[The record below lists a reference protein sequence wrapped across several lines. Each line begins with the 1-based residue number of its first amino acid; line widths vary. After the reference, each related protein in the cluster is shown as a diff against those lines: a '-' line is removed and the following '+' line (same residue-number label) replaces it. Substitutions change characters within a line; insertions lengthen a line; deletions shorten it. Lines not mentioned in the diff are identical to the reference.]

1 MMNSIYYD
9 FTGPESE
16 RRRMLYEGQLFV
28 YGPKP
33 SMMKFIGH
41 ARKMIEDAFGSIEP
55 AKAQYSMPVEKY
67 VEIVAPL
74 KPKFIH
80 HPETKKLMQ
89 DVVKEYGCSLDTTY
103 IDVPRLRMVTSDG
116 YLTSGVGFAHH
127 AHRDTWYSAPM
138 MQINWWVPIYDISTE
153 MSMAFHPEY
162 FNKPLKNGSDTF
174 NYYEWNTV
182 GRKAAATM
190 IKTDTRKQPKPEEPV
205 KMDPQ
210 VRMVLPAGAVVLFSA
225 AHLHSTVANT
235 SGIAR
240 YSIDF
245 RTVNLDDV
253 KAKRGAPNMDT
264 ACHGTSL
271 RDFMRGSDLSRMDE
285 SIVKEYDDVEA
296 PEEAKIF
303 KPELATSVK

>member
-1 MMNSIYYD
+1 MHSIYYD

-16 RRRMLYEGQLFV
+16 RRKMLYDGQLFV
-28 YGPKP
+28 YSPKP
-33 SMMKFIGH
+33 SMMAFINH
-41 ARKMIEDAFGSIEP
+41 ARKMIEEAFGDINPS
-55 AKAQYSMPVEKY
+55 KAQYSMPVEKY

-89 DVVKEYGCSLDTTY
+89 ALVKEYGCDLETTY

-127 AHRDTWYSAPM
+127 PHRDTWYSAPM
-138 MQINWWVPIYDISTE
+138 MQINWWVPIYDITTD

-162 FNKPLKNGSDTF
+162 WDKKLKNGSSGF
-174 NYYEWNTV
+174 NYYEWNAV
-182 GRKAAATM
+182 GRKDAAKM
-190 IKTDTRKQPKPEEPV
+190 IKTDTRKQPKPEEQV

-210 VRMVLPAGAVVLFSA
+210 VRMILPAGAVVLFSA
-225 AHLHSTVANT
+225 AHLHSTVPNN

-245 RTVNLDDV
+245 RTVNLEDV
-253 KAKRGAPNMDT
+253 KAKRGAPNLDSE
-264 ACHGTSL
+264 CHGTSL
-271 RDFMRGSDLSRMDE
+271 RDFMKGSDLSRMDE
-285 SIVKEYDDVEA
+285 ATVKQYDDVEA